1 MLAEEGYVGVALD
14 LFGVN
19 TKLEGFEDYR
29 RESSFL
35 YQNRK
40 EFRKRIKSGLI
51 EARKILGNLKKQ
63 FIIGYCFGGAAV
75 LETARSGEEMTGFV
89 SFHGGLKT
97 PEGQDYSETSGSILI
112 LHGSVDP
119 VSGMDDVKNLVKELN
134 DFEIQ
139 HEVHIYGGVRHSF
152 TIKGSRDYSENA
164 EKKSWDALLSYLNE
178 NSKL

>member
-1 MLAEEGYVGVALD
+1 MCIRD
-14 LFGVN
+14 
-19 TKLEGFEDYR
+19 R
-29 RESSFL
+29 I
-35 YQNRK
+35 NRSK
-40 EFRKRIKSGLI
+40 KN
-51 EARKILGNLKKQ
+51 LGNLKKQ

-97 PEGQDYSETSGSILI
+97 PQGQDYSETSGSILI

-119 VSGMDDVKNLVKELN
+119 VSGMDDVTNFVKDLN

-152 TIKGSRDYSENA
+152 TIKVQETIQKML
-164 EKKSWDALLSYLNE
+164 KKSHG
-178 NSKL
+178 